1 MWRWQAREWRDAE
14 GMQLPPGL
22 PYSKRAIARSQ
33 LPLILW
39 VMRFAVALLFY
50 FVICY
55 CNVLLD
61 SSDVTYRV
69 HRTYIR
75 VRPSAFTSSAVQ
87 CVAKH
92 PTLPTFASFR
102 HAISFYP
109 SSDRLMISLRSFTGF
124 FLRSPDA
131 WTRTFHFRRITFANF
146 SRRTIFL
153 AKKTFLLS
161 ADGRFRL
168 TTWQKDQTVSTC
180 DISLKV
186 DTRSRSWKSL
196 VDGALQI
203 SSVYLKNNR
212 LGVDCLSLEKG

>member
-1 MWRWQAREWRDAE
+1 MALAGREWRDAE

-109 SSDRLMISLRSFTGF
+109 SSDRLMISLRSFTRF
-124 FLRSPDA
+124 FLRSSDA
-131 WTRTFHFRRITFANF
+131 WTRTLHFRRITFANF

-153 AKKTFLLS
+153 AKETFVLS

-168 TTWQKDQTVSTC
+168 TTSQKDQTVSIR
-180 DISLKV
+180 DISLKF
-186 DTRSRSWKSL
+186 DTRSRSWKSF
-196 VDGALQI
+196 VDDALQI